1 MTRFNE
7 VVELLSVE
15 VTVKDDGTQ
24 ASTVKSSMAFANKY
38 TLGLTSWAA
47 AVSMGLHAD
56 AQVSMRSCDYAGQQK
71 LRMGGIEYD
80 IESAR
85 EKGEF
90 VTLTLKRRLDNA

>member
-1 MTRFNE
+1 MTVNE
-7 VVELLSVE
+7 
-15 VTVKDDGTQ
+15 DGTQ
-24 ASTVKSSMAFANKY
+24 TPITESSMAFANKY

-80 IESAR
+80 IEKAS